1 MQRLYET
8 MIWSF
13 VIVTWLYG
21 TKEDHIKQS
30 RLTRCS
36 TTLKQKRF
44 QNFFNSIS
52 LILNSKPKEGSSGV
66 ISENILCNQLIWN
79 VSLIKSFL
87 F

>member
-1 MQRLYET
+1 MKIYENCLVNAKCNDY
-8 MIWSF
+8 MKLWYEVS

-44 QNFFNSIS
+44 QNFFNSIG
-52 LILNSKPKEGSSGV
+52 LILNSIKGHLTVLNLKKEAVG
-66 ISENILCNQLIWN
+66 L
-79 VSLIKSFL
+79 
-87 F
+87 